1 MFRREKK
8 LFAVSL
14 FCLSVLTFYITPL
27 TLAQDVTSD
36 EQIIQRYKLMLAR
49 KPKEGSTFDRIYQ
62 FYLENAGLE
71 ALVSDYQAEVQ
82 AKPNDANLQLILGHI
97 YKRLG
102 KDTEALSTYQR
113 AVELAPNK
121 YYPHVALGQ
130 MYATLRQ
137 HEDAIQE
144 LTKAASLS
152 EQAQNVPPEELTAIY
167 KALGNAYFSRD
178 KVDEAIQAWKKISE
192 LDPDDIFARIELADL
207 FREQELFDQAIAQH
221 EAIIQLKKDEPY
233 RVCLSR
239 REIGNIHEA
248 KGDFEK
254 AIQHYDE
261 ALSLTA
267 PGNWLRK
274 DLQHRIIGIFAADSN
289 WEALIEY
296 YQKKLEAT
304 PNEPELI
311 GLLAAAYIENQQ
323 IEEGMKTYRKG
334 LELAPT
340 DANLRLNLI
349 ASLRNAEKYELA
361 AAEYEV
367 LSEQD
372 PDDFGIYR
380 ELGELY
386 LEIGDQDKAK
396 SVYQKMI
403 ERDPKNPSTHLIL
416 AEIYAGHEWI
426 EDAVTQ
432 YEKAISLAPKNLD
445 FIEYFGDFY
454 FRQGD
459 REKALETWNRMV
471 AGELNTAQNYNQLAE
486 LLNAKKFKTE
496 AVTATRKAVEL
507 MPDEYRY
514 REALAK
520 QLMENSE
527 YEDALKE
534 FTKAMELAPNA
545 FFAEKMD
552 DKRIELYRRQGTLH
566 EKIEELE
573 TELEKTGSSQDN
585 LFTLHKQLAKMYL
598 RLGNVTYA
606 LEVLLKAKEQQPNDI
621 GVNRWLAEVYHRQ
634 GRRDDSNAVYMQLI
648 ELDSANAREYHANIA
663 KSYLNV
669 LDFEAATTAAKQ
681 VIAHS
686 PRNPEGHQ
694 LLAQV
699 AKQSGE
705 YETAID
711 SLKQAV
717 RLRPEA
723 IDIRNELAA
732 TYKLAGKLQ
741 QSLAQYW
748 RCWELS
754 DNINDKLT
762 FVKPLSE
769 VYYDLGRR
777 GEFEERLKQ
786 MAKSSTV
793 GVAPVLALAEL
804 HRLEGD
810 LPSARFQLAQALN
823 RQREN
828 SELLIHLVQISMEL
842 GDLQDALTYQQ
853 RLVKVDPDYAHQRRL
868 GELLFDAG
876 REQEAIQAWTKL
888 LHAKNQ
894 TLEAEVKLAAL
905 LLRHGLSEEAFLVLD
920 RASEKISGTDAH
932 LPLYR
937 LGVMLVGMNEP
948 DRAKTYFHR
957 ILEMTESIG
966 STTNR
971 KSNQPSIFLTS
982 SVPGIERNKFKIA
995 RGSVGTI
1002 QSRPNFAGASMP
1014 WMPKDFEEA
1023 QSGALVQLTT
1033 IAQTQGKL
1041 PELIKHFEDKADAN
1055 PTDVK
1060 TLEILVKLYTLVQF
1074 DDKAKQTIDRLV
1086 AISPNDSSY
1095 QPLRLHRIIEENPDY
1110 ETLKTSLEDMP
1121 GIDNVSRLA
1130 YIAEYAQI
1138 LYRKNKKE
1146 DAKKL
1151 LSEIEDAKVTDIN
1164 AGFELVAAFDLIN
1177 KFDAAERILVNLP
1190 TPPQKKQYE
1199 YRRLF
1204 SSLTTEY
1211 IKKGNLEKAVELFW
1225 TFCERTKPTK
1235 INPRRVAALAQTSY
1249 YYGGY
1254 RPIQTSYPAPTA
1266 YFNGG
1271 RLNYLQSIFREFWL
1285 RDQQQVLLTKLQT
1298 EFETTEGRNRIFP
1311 ALALSYCYWWDEK
1324 QDEAQQVITV
1334 LQQEFPDDLTLKLNT
1349 ALASIQTAKHKEA
1362 TELLENLVATEPRN
1376 RKQYQD
1382 LLLQIAIHT
1391 GDTIAIRELMS
1402 KLLSSPTGAT
1412 ELYQYSQKLRDAG
1425 FTQYAI
1431 AAAKKAMS
1439 LAMVQRNPNF
1449 LIQLGQHLNN
1459 LGRGQ
1464 DASLL
1469 AERALRFASRPDRS
1483 GRMMYSSYFQQATS
1497 LANRS
1502 NSMKERENKFIA
1514 DAENNPD
1521 SFQAQLRLAMY
1532 YEGTNKFSQAAEG
1545 FKAALKLQPKDDMV
1559 RVRYIQMM
1567 ERNGKA
1573 VDVIP
1578 EYLILLKNDS
1588 SALGYN
1594 YKKAID
1600 AFVAADRFDELITL
1614 VKEMI
1619 DPVGKYAGSDMTATV
1634 GRRCIKEEK
1643 YDDAIEIFKKII
1655 KVHPSWDY
1663 IHQDLA
1669 DAYVAAGD
1677 VDKAIQYLT
1686 EMHEKEKTS
1695 LNQSEFVLKIA
1706 KYLEEA
1712 DQRDKAIQYLR
1723 EQVEAV
1729 DKNDSTNPNISLV
1742 ETFLYVQKLAELYQE
1757 DDKLDSLIAEYDA
1770 KLAESPE
1777 DPKLLYL
1784 AANLKL
1790 KAEDTDGASNHVNKI
1805 IESSQETVNKQWL
1818 YDLAKS
1824 AEEAGGYKLQFRI
1837 LEAVAEKLERNNSW
1851 DLQECY
1857 KKLAEAYAKRDEL
1870 EKAQN
1875 AYRKM
1880 GTFQAMRGSLNS
1892 TYQKRSLGS
1901 TYMTHKMWDEAEAI
1915 FTEVINDLAASS
1927 YDRDYSQDRI
1937 MQIKQQRGDLNTQE
1951 QITENLQDM
1960 SVSMQRAMAQEFV
1973 QRNQVNKAIGV
1984 YEKIKKEMPEDFESR
1999 AQLAALYSR
2008 NNQHDKANETW
2019 AELLDADPE
2028 NTKYQDGM
2036 VNSLQDA
2043 GKKDEALQLTLK
2055 YIEADPDSSVHHIRL
2070 AKYYANND
2078 KIDDAIATYE
2088 KATELA
2094 PGDRQTYLQMAQLYF
2109 LKDDMP
2115 NVEKAYR
2122 NAIQFTPSDYERR
2135 NTERQII
2142 SLYRLQG
2149 ILDEKLQQAEE
2160 EGTITFEMQKIW
2172 AENLNNRG
2180 ESEKAIE
2187 AYKKAQNMTTST
2199 YDQSN
2204 ISDSILKIQVK
2215 LGDTDKVL
2223 ETYENEASKDT
2234 FVRSIMY
2241 QSVGV
2246 SVESDADS
2254 SRETLINAF
2263 KDQNKL
2269 DELKKR
2275 YESKLEEKPDDVSSL
2290 SVLANIYWDEED
2302 YKKAGEAYQK
2312 LSKAQSDNVFNF
2324 YYAAVA
2330 FEKSKQTDAF
2340 KEMIKKAERALE
2352 TSRNSQD
2359 MYYIAGLATFCY
2371 DNKLHDAATQLTKLA
2386 IEESN
2391 RYGSTYMKDTLYE
2404 LLAKNYH
2411 AMKKYEEAV
2420 EAYRS
2425 VPSGSRVNAQSEI
2438 RKIAKEGKLFEK
2450 WIPEQLAK
2458 VEKNPDDTNL
2468 RLKLAQNYESAGK
2481 HKDAIAQY
2489 EKMTSLKPEKAEWY
2503 KKTGDLYAGLSIER
2517 RETGE
2522 VIEDTAL
2529 TLTGERSYV
2538 AIADSETLNNITEQM
2553 TVSAW
2558 IKPTGYPNEY
2568 TRIILKTDEQQQDPN
2583 ARSFLMQLVEG
2594 GKIRITST
2602 PEGKSFVSYSSPAN
2616 TVKLNQWHH
2625 IAAVIDTKKDHLKLF
2640 VDGRE
2645 IGKSSYRGAKSIH
2658 KSKLPFRFGWMH
2670 WDDPKSQLTYV
2681 GQIDEVRIWNIA
2693 RTEEEIRADMNRQL
2707 NGDEPGLVGYWKF
2720 DEASNNSEGESVIT
2734 DSSPNNN
2741 SGKLVGDTKLETYT
2755 RPIFETTENENLA
2768 KATAAYEKALELKPT
2783 SYSYYDVVAKS
2794 YLKSDRV
2801 SDAEKLYRQALDA
2814 PLSQSNHE
2822 SAVRAIAGLYSK
2834 EGQEEKRIAV
2844 LEEFKPR
2851 MESRA
2856 FMHQL
2861 MAETYKKLEDTEKS
2875 KLAYDRWIQIRERE
2889 MSRTTSAYS
2898 HRNFAE
2904 ELLNKGLYPE
2914 VALKF
2919 AKRAL
2924 QGYSYVS
2931 YSYPALVGRACIAN
2945 ELYDDALKF
2954 YGYAFSTVTS
2964 ASATDSV
2971 WKGVLDAGD
2980 KLKDNEQY
2988 RQFFDNLIDTIPKSD
3003 FSKWANGHRMVA
3015 QFYSEKGMPKT
3026 AESYVMKGGFVPENR
3041 WIVLESFHNIDSRGH
3056 VNAFIP
3062 EETTQIDPT
3071 AEYYGKDGLI
3081 RWKKSEYRSLDGHY
3095 NFTDPTDGS
3104 AAYFWAIVVSPE
3116 ERDVTI
3122 RFDSDD
3128 QGTVWFN
3135 GKQEYKHDR
3144 TSAERIDRYNFP
3156 VKLKQGENTIL
3167 VKVCNSTQGWGFYFR
3182 ITDDDGMPFNDLT
3195 YKSEDEL
3202 LSATPPEPVF
3212 HLDAVL
3218 GMVEYYSKNDMQ
3230 DKAMEEM
3237 LKTGIIH
3244 EKQWLV
3250 LGPFDNTSGIGYD
3263 TAYITEDATEIDL
3276 TAEYDGVADGE
3287 ERKVKWQKS
3296 TDETFN
3302 GFIDFGRNKDWLVS
3316 YAWVTIDSPD
3326 EREVQFRFG
3335 SDDQSKIWLN
3345 GKEVYAFP
3353 EYRWAKVDN
3362 ETIPVTLKAGKNT
3375 ILVKICNE
3383 ELSWGFYFRI
3393 TDTDGKP
3400 MPDLKIDEIQDNR

>member
-1 MFRREKK
+1 MFGQEKR

-14 FCLSVLTFYITPL
+14 FCLSVLTFYLIPITF
-27 TLAQDVTSD
+27 AQDVNSD
-36 EQIIQRYKLMLAR
+36 EQIIERYKLMLAR
-49 KPKEGSTFDRIYQ
+49 KPKEGSTFDRVYQ

-71 ALVSDYQAEVQ
+71 ALVSDYQTEVQ
-82 AKPNDANLQLILGHI
+82 AKPDDANLHLILGHI

-102 KDTEALSTYQR
+102 KDTEALTTYQR

-178 KVDEAIQAWKKISE
+178 NVDDAIKAWKKISE

-207 FREQELFDQAIAQH
+207 FREQELFEQAIAQH
-221 EAIIQLKKDEPY
+221 EEIIQLKKDEPY

-254 AIQHYDE
+254 AIQLYDD
-261 ALSLTA
+261 ALTLTA

-289 WEALIEY
+289 WEGLIEY
-296 YQKKLEAT
+296 YQGKLEAT

-323 IEEGMKTYRKG
+323 LEEGMKTYRKG

-340 DANLRLNLI
+340 DAALRLNLI
-349 ASLRNAEKYELA
+349 ASLRNAEKYADA

-386 LEIGDQDKAK
+386 LQIGNQDKAK
-396 SVYQKMI
+396 SIYQKMI
-403 ERDPKNPSTHLIL
+403 DRDPKNPSTHLIL
-416 AEIYAGHEWI
+416 AEIYAGHEWV
-426 EDAVTQ
+426 EDAIAQ

-496 AVTATRKAVEL
+496 AVEATRKAVEL

-552 DKRIELYRRQGTLH
+552 DKRIELYRRQGTLL

-573 TELEKTGSSQDN
+573 TELEKTGLADADV
-585 LFTLHKQLAKMYL
+585 FTHHKQLAKMYL

-606 LEVLLKAKEQQPNDI
+606 LEVLLKAKEQKPDDI

-634 GRRDDSNAVYMQLI
+634 GRRDDSNAIYMYLI

-669 LDFEAATTAAKQ
+669 MDFEAATTAAKQ

-723 IDIRNELAA
+723 IDIRSELAA
-732 TYKLAGKLQ
+732 IYKTAGKLQ

-777 GEFEERLKQ
+777 GEFEEKLKQ

-804 HRLEGD
+804 HRIEGD

-905 LLRHGLSEEAFLVLD
+905 LLQHGLSEEAFIVLD

-937 LGVMLVGMNEP
+937 LGVMLVGMNEQE
-948 DRAKTYFHR
+948 RAQTYFHR
-957 ILEMTESIG
+957 ILEMSEPTGNTSNKK
-966 STTNR
+966 ST
-971 KSNQPSIFLTS
+971 QASIFYNS
-982 SVPGIERNKFKIA
+982 SVPGIERDKFKII
-995 RGSVGTI
+995 RRSLGNI
-1002 QSRPNFAGASMP
+1002 QSRPTFAGASMP

-1033 IAQTQGKL
+1033 IAQSQGKL
-1041 PELIKHFEDKADAN
+1041 PELIKHFEDKAEAN

-1060 TLEILVKLYTLVQF
+1060 SIEILVKLYTLVQF
-1074 DDKAKQTIDRLV
+1074 EDKAKETIDRLV
-1086 AISPNDSSY
+1086 EISPNDSAY
-1095 QPLRLHRIIEENPDY
+1095 QPLKLHRTMEENPDY
-1110 ETLKTSLEDMP
+1110 ETLKKSLEEMP
-1121 GIDNVSRLA
+1121 GIDDVSRLA

-1138 LYRKNKKE
+1138 LYRKDKKE
-1146 DAKKL
+1146 DAAKL
-1151 LSEIEDAKVTDIN
+1151 LREIEDVTVTDIN
-1164 AGFELVAAFDLIN
+1164 TGLELVDAFHLI
-1177 KFDAAERILVNLP
+1177 KKLDIAERILVNLP
-1190 TPPQKKQYE
+1190 TPPKKKQYE
-1199 YRRLF
+1199 YKRLY
-1204 SSLTTEY
+1204 SNLTDDY
-1211 IKKGNLEKAVELFW
+1211 IEEGELEKAVTLFW
-1225 TFCERTKPTK
+1225 TYCERTKPTK
-1235 INPRRVAALAQTSY
+1235 INPRRVAALAQTTY

-1266 YFNGG
+1266 YLNST
-1271 RLNYLQSIFREFWL
+1271 RLSYLQSIFRDFWM
-1285 RDQQQVLLTKLQT
+1285 RDQQQLLITKLQS
-1298 EFETTEGRNRIFP
+1298 EFETTEGRNKIFP

-1324 QDEAQQVITV
+1324 REEAQQVLTV

-1349 ALASIQTAKHKEA
+1349 ALASIQTGNHKEA
-1362 TELLENLVATEPRN
+1362 TELLENLAATEPRN

-1382 LLLQIAIHT
+1382 LLLQLAIHT

-1402 KLLSSPTGAT
+1402 KLLSSHTGAT

-1439 LAMVQRNPNF
+1439 LAMVQRNPTF
-1449 LIQLGQHLNN
+1449 LIQLGQHLGS

-1469 AERALRFASRPDRS
+1469 AERALRFASRPDRY
-1483 GRMMYSSYFQQATS
+1483 GRLMYSYNFQQATN

-1502 NSMKERENKFIA
+1502 NSIKEREKKFIA
-1514 DAENNPD
+1514 DAEKNPE
-1521 SFQAQLRLAMY
+1521 SLQAQLRLAMY
-1532 YEGTNKFSQAAEG
+1532 FEGINKISQAADA
-1545 FKAALKLQPKDDMV
+1545 FKAALKIQPKDDMV
-1559 RVRYIQMM
+1559 RLRYVQMM
-1567 ERNGKA
+1567 ERSGKA

-1578 EYLILLKNDS
+1578 EYLTLLKNDS

-1594 YKKAID
+1594 YESAID
-1600 AFVAADRFDELITL
+1600 AFVAAEKFDELIAL
-1614 VKEMI
+1614 VKDMI
-1619 DPVGKYAGSDMTATV
+1619 DPVGKYAGSDMTVNV
-1634 GRRCIKEEK
+1634 GRRCLKEEK
-1643 YDDAIEIFKKII
+1643 VEDAIEIFKKII

-1669 DAYVAAGD
+1669 NAYIAAGD
-1677 VDKAIQYLT
+1677 IEKAVQYLT
-1686 EMHEKEKTS
+1686 EMTELDKTS
-1695 LNQSEFVLKIA
+1695 LSKSELVLKIA
-1706 KYLEEA
+1706 EYYEEA
-1712 DQRDKAIQYLR
+1712 DEREKAITYLR
-1723 EQVEAV
+1723 DQLGS
-1729 DKNDSTNPNISLV
+1729 DDSSKSDIS
-1742 ETFLYVQKLAELYQE
+1742 YVLRLAKLYQE
-1757 DDKLDSLIAEYDA
+1757 DEKLDSFIEEFDT
-1770 KLAESPE
+1770 KLAESP
-1777 DPKLLYL
+1777 DDTKLLYL
-1784 AANLKL
+1784 TANLKL
-1790 KAEDTDGASNHVNKI
+1790 KAKDAEGADAHVNQLIDTSLK
-1805 IESSQETVNKQWL
+1805 TVQTQWL
-1818 YDLAKS
+1818 YNLAKAS
-1824 AEEAGGYKLQFRI
+1824 EEAGGYKLQFRI
-1837 LEAVAEKLERNNSW
+1837 LEAVAEKLEKENSW
-1851 DLQECY
+1851 KLEECY
-1857 KKLAEAYAKRDEL
+1857 KKLGEAYAKRDEL

-1875 AYRKM
+1875 AFRKM
-1880 GTFQAMRGSLNS
+1880 GTLRTMKDSQRSL
-1892 TYQKRSLGS
+1892 YEKRSLGS
-1901 TYMTHKMWDEAEAI
+1901 TYMQHKMWDDAEAI
-1915 FTEVINDLAASS
+1915 FTEIINDLAASS
-1927 YDRDYSQDRI
+1927 YERDYSQDRV
-1937 MQIKQQRGDLNTQE
+1937 MQIKQQRGEFNTPD
-1951 QITENLQDM
+1951 QIADNLQEM
-1960 SVSMQRAMAQEFV
+1960 SVSMQRAMAKEFA
-1973 QRNQVNKAIGV
+1973 QRNQVDKAIDV
-1984 YEKIKKEMPEDFESR
+1984 YEKIEKEMPEDFESR
-1999 AQLAALYSR
+1999 AQLASLYSR
-2008 NNQHDKANETW
+2008 NNQHDKATETW
-2019 AELLDADPE
+2019 NGLIEADPE
-2028 NTKYQDGM
+2028 NTKYQDGL
-2036 VNSLQDA
+2036 VDSLQDA
-2043 GKKDEALQLTLK
+2043 GKKEEALQITMK
-2055 YIEADPDSSVHHIRL
+2055 YIEAEPDSSVHHIRL
-2070 AKYYANND
+2070 AKFYANND
-2078 KIDDAIATYE
+2078 RIDDSIKTYE

-2122 NAIQFTPSDYERR
+2122 NAIQFTSSEYDRR

-2149 ILDEKLQQAEE
+2149 ILEEKLQKAEE
-2160 EGTITFEMQKIW
+2160 EGTITYEMQKLW
-2172 AENLNNRG
+2172 AETLSNKG
-2180 ESEKAIE
+2180 EIQKSID
-2187 AYKKAQNMTTST
+2187 AYKIAQNMTTST
-2199 YDQSN
+2199 YEQSR
-2204 ISDSILKIQVK
+2204 ISDSILKAQVK
-2215 LGDTDKVL
+2215 LGNTDAVL
-2223 ETYENEASKDT
+2223 ETYENEAST
-2234 FVRSIMY
+2234 STLVRSIRY

-2246 SVESDADS
+2246 SVSSDADS

-2275 YESKLEEKPDDVSSL
+2275 YESKLEKKTDDALVL
-2290 SVLANIYWDEED
+2290 SVLAKIYWDEKD
-2302 YKKAGEAYQK
+2302 YKKAGETYQK
-2312 LSKAQSDNVFNF
+2312 LSKAQSDNIFNF
-2324 YYAAVA
+2324 YHAAIA
-2330 FEKSKQTDAF
+2330 LEKNKQPELSK
-2340 KEMIKKAERALE
+2340 EIIKKAEKALDS
-2352 TSRNSQD
+2352 SRHRRD
-2359 MYYIAGLATFCY
+2359 MYALAALGTFCY
-2371 DNKLHDAATQLTKLA
+2371 ENKFYEQAIKLTKLA
-2386 IEESN
+2386 IEESS
-2391 RYGSTYMKDTLYE
+2391 RYGGTYMKDTLYE
-2404 LLAKNYH
+2404 LLAKNH
-2411 AMKKYEEAV
+2411 YELKQYEKAV

-2425 VPSGSRVNAQSEI
+2425 VPSGSGMNVSSEI

-2450 WIPEQLAK
+2450 WIPEQLKK
-2458 VEKNPDDTNL
+2458 VEENPDDTNL
-2468 RLKLAQNYESAGK
+2468 RLKLAQNYESAEK
-2481 HKDAIAQY
+2481 HKEAIAQY
-2489 EKMTSLKPEKAEWY
+2489 EKLITLKPENAEWY
-2503 KKTGDLYAGLSIER
+2503 KKVGDLYSNLPIEK

-2522 VIEDTAL
+2522 IIEGTAL
-2529 TLTGERSYV
+2529 TLPGERSYV
-2538 AIADSETLNNITEQM
+2538 TIADSETLNNLTEQL

-2558 IKPTGYPNEY
+2558 IKPTEYPNEY
-2568 TRIILKTDEQQQDPN
+2568 TRIILKTDERGQNPHK
-2583 ARSFLMQLVEG
+2583 RSFLLQIVDS
-2594 GKIRITST
+2594 GKIRTTSA
-2602 PEGKSFVSYSSPAN
+2602 PQGMDFVSISSPSN
-2616 TVKLNQWHH
+2616 SVELNNWHH
-2625 IAAVIDTKKDHLKLF
+2625 IAAVIDVKKDSFKLF
-2640 VDGRE
+2640 IDGNE
-2645 IGKSSYRGAKSIH
+2645 VGKRNYRGAKSIH

-2670 WDDPKSQLTYV
+2670 WDNPESQKSYV
-2681 GQIDEVRIWNIA
+2681 GQIDEVRIWNIP
-2693 RTEEEIRADMNRQL
+2693 RTEDQIRADMNKQL
-2707 NGDEPGLVGYWKF
+2707 KGDEPGLIGYWKF
-2720 DEASNNSEGESVIT
+2720 DEQSDGIVA

-2741 SGKLVGDTKLETYT
+2741 EGRLIGDAKLEPYT
-2755 RPIFETTENENLA
+2755 RPVFETTKNENLA
-2768 KATAAYEKALELKPT
+2768 KSTAAYEKALELKPD
-2783 SYSYYDVVAKS
+2783 SYNYYDLVAKS
-2794 YLKSDRV
+2794 YLKSDRN
-2801 SDAEKLYRQALDA
+2801 SDAEKVYQQALEA
-2814 PLSQSNHE
+2814 PLSQSNHD
-2822 SAVRAIAGLYSK
+2822 SAVRAIAGLYV
-2834 EGQEEKRIAV
+2834 EDEQAEELITI
-2844 LEEFKPR
+2844 LEEIRPR
-2851 MESRA
+2851 MESRSL
-2856 FMHQL
+2856 MHRL
-2861 MAETYKKLEDTEKS
+2861 LAETYKKVEDTENS
-2875 KLAYDRWIQIRERE
+2875 RLAYDRWLKIREKELNR
-2889 MSRTTSAYS
+2889 STSYYTQ
-2898 HRNFAE
+2898 HNFAK
-2904 ELLNKGLYPE
+2904 ELLDKGLYPK

-2931 YSYPALVGRACIAN
+2931 YTYPSTVGRACIAN
-2945 ELYDDALKF
+2945 ELYDDAVKF
-2954 YGYAFSTVTS
+2954 YGYAISTASS
-2964 ASATDSV
+2964 ASGTDSV
-2971 WKGVLDAGD
+2971 WKNVHDVGD
-2980 KLKDNEQY
+2980 KLKDNENF
-2988 RQFFDNLIDTIPKSD
+2988 RQFLDNLIDTIPKSD
-3003 FSKWANGHRMVA
+3003 FSKWANAHRNVA
-3015 QFYSEKGMPKT
+3015 QFYSDKGMPKT
-3026 AESYVMKGGFVPENR
+3026 AESYVMKGGFIPENR
-3041 WIVLESFHNIDSRGH
+3041 WLVLESFHNIDSRAH

-3071 AEYYGKDGLI
+3071 AKYYGKDGLI
-3081 RWKKSEYRSLDGHY
+3081 SWKKSEYRSLDGHY

-3144 TSAERIDRYNFP
+3144 TSAEIIDRYNFP

-3182 ITDDDGMPFNDLT
+3182 ITDDEGMPFDDLT

-3202 LSATPPEPVF
+3202 LSATPPEPAF
-3212 HLDAVL
+3212 HLNAVL
-3218 GMVEYYSKNDMQ
+3218 GMVEYYSTNDMQ

-3244 EKQWLV
+3244 ENQWLV

-3276 TAEYDGVADGE
+3276 TAEYDGVVDGE

-3296 TDETFN
+3296 ADDTFN
-3302 GFIDFGRNKDWLVS
+3302 GFIDFGRNDNWKVA
-3316 YAWVTIDSPD
+3316 YAWVTVTSPD
-3326 EREVQFRFG
+3326 EREVQFRIG

-3353 EYRWAKVDN
+3353 DYRWAQVDN

-3393 TDTDGKP
+3393 TDADGKP
-3400 MPDLKIDEIQDNR
+3400 IPDLKIDEIQDKQ

>member
-1 MFRREKK
+1 MFRRKNR

-14 FCLSVLTFYITPL
+14 FCLSVLTFFITPF
-27 TLAQDVTSD
+27 TIAQDVTSD

-102 KDTEALSTYQR
+102 KDSEALSTFQR

-137 HEDAIQE
+137 HEEAIQE
-144 LTKAASLS
+144 LMKAASLS

-178 KVDEAIQAWKKISE
+178 KVDEAIEAWKKISE

-207 FREQELFDQAIAQH
+207 FREQELFEQAIAQH

-233 RVCLSR
+233 RVCLSQ

-254 AIQHYDE
+254 AIQQYDE

-289 WEALIEY
+289 WEGLIEY

-349 ASLRNAEKYELA
+349 ASLRTAEKYELA

-386 LEIGDQDKAK
+386 LQIGNQDKAK

-426 EDAVTQ
+426 EDAVAQ

-496 AVTATRKAVEL
+496 AATATRKAVEL

-520 QLMENSE
+520 QLMENGE
-527 YEDALKE
+527 YKDALKE

-585 LFTLHKQLAKMYL
+585 VFTLHKQLAKMYL

-634 GRRDDSNAVYMQLI
+634 GRRDDSNAVYLQLI

-669 LDFEAATTAAKQ
+669 LDFEAATAAAKQ

-723 IDIRNELAA
+723 IDIRSELAA

-754 DNINDKLT
+754 DNINDKLN

-793 GVAPVLALAEL
+793 GVGPVLALAEL

-828 SELLIHLVQISMEL
+828 AELLINLVQISMEL

-948 DRAKTYFHR
+948 DRAQTYFHR
-957 ILEMTESIG
+957 ILEMTEPIG

-971 KSNQPSIFLTS
+971 KSSQASIFLTS
-982 SVPGIERNKFKIA
+982 SIPGIERNKFEIS

-1033 IAQTQGKL
+1033 IAQTQGNL
-1041 PELIKHFEDKADAN
+1041 PELIKHFEDKAEAN

-1074 DDKAKQTIDRLV
+1074 EDKAKETIDRLV
-1086 AISPNDSSY
+1086 EISPNDSTY
-1095 QPLRLHRIIEENPDY
+1095 QPLRLHRIMEENPDY
-1110 ETLKTSLEDMP
+1110 EILKKSLKEMP
-1121 GIDNVSRLA
+1121 GIDDKARLA

-1138 LYRKNKKE
+1138 LYRKDKKD

-1164 AGFELVAAFDLIN
+1164 TGFELVAAFDLIN
-1177 KFDAAERILVNLP
+1177 KSDVAERILIGLP

-1211 IKKGNLEKAVELFW
+1211 IDNGNLEKAVELFW

-1235 INPRRVAALAQTSY
+1235 INPRRVAALAQTTY

-1266 YFNGG
+1266 YFNSD
-1271 RLNYLQSIFREFWL
+1271 RLSYLQSIFREFWL

-1324 QDEAQQVITV
+1324 QDEAQQVLTV

-1362 TELLENLVATEPRN
+1362 TELLENLVATELRN

-1382 LLLQIAIHT
+1382 LLLQLAIHT

-1439 LAMVQRNPNF
+1439 LAMVQRNATF
-1449 LIQLGQHLNN
+1449 LIQLGQHLNS

-1483 GRMMYSSYFQQATS
+1483 GRMMYSYYFQQATS

-1514 DAENNPD
+1514 DAEKNPD
-1521 SFQAQLRLAMY
+1521 SLQAQLRLAMY
-1532 YEGTNKFSQAAEG
+1532 YEGTNKYNKAAEA
-1545 FKAALKLQPKDDMV
+1545 FKTVLKLQPKDDMV
-1559 RVRYIQMM
+1559 RLRYIQMM

-1573 VDVIP
+1573 VDVVP
-1578 EYLILLKNDS
+1578 EYLTLLKNDS

-1600 AFVAADRFDELITL
+1600 AFVTADRFDELITL
-1614 VKEMI
+1614 VKDMI
-1619 DPVGKYAGSDMTATV
+1619 DPVGKYAGSDMTVNV
-1634 GRRCIKEEK
+1634 GRRCLKEEK

-1677 VDKAIQYLT
+1677 VDQAIQYLT
-1686 EMHEKEKTS
+1686 EMHKKEETS

-1712 DQRDKAIQYLR
+1712 DQRENAIQYLR
-1723 EQVEAV
+1723 EQVETV
-1729 DKNDSTNPNISLV
+1729 KDDDSTNPDIS
-1742 ETFLYVQKLAELYQE
+1742 YVLRLAELYQE
-1757 DDKLDSLIAEYDA
+1757 DDGLDGFIAEYDA

-1777 DPKLLYL
+1777 DTKLLYL

-1790 KAEDTDGASNHVNKI
+1790 KAEDTEGASQHVNQI
-1805 IESSQETVNKQWL
+1805 IDSSLDTVKTQWL
-1818 YDLAKS
+1818 YNLAKS
-1824 AEEAGGYKLQFRI
+1824 SEEAGGYKLQFRI
-1837 LEAVAEKLERNNSW
+1837 LEAVAEKLERDNSW

-1857 KKLAEAYAKRDEL
+1857 KKLAEAYAKRDET

-1875 AYRKM
+1875 AFRKM
-1880 GTFQAMRGSLNS
+1880 GTLQAMRGNLRS

-1901 TYMTHKMWDEAEAI
+1901 TYMTHKMWDDAEAI
-1915 FTEVINDLAASS
+1915 FTEIINDLAASS

-1937 MQIKQQRGDLNTQE
+1937 MQIKQQRGELNTQE
-1951 QITENLQDM
+1951 QITENLQEM
-1960 SVSMQRAMAQEFV
+1960 SVSMQRAMAQEFA
-1973 QRNQVNKAIGV
+1973 QRNQVNKAINV
-1984 YEKIKKEMPEDFESR
+1984 YEKIRKEMPEDFESR
-1999 AQLAALYSR
+1999 AKLASLYSQ
-2008 NNQHDKANETW
+2008 NNQHDKASETW
-2019 AELLDADPE
+2019 TELLDADPE
-2028 NTKYQDGM
+2028 NTKYQDGI

-2043 GKKDEALQLTLK
+2043 GKTDEALQLTLK

-2070 AKYYANND
+2070 AKYYANNN

-2094 PGDRQTYLQMAQLYF
+2094 PGDKQTYLQMAQLYF

-2122 NAIQFTPSDYERR
+2122 NAIPFTTSEYDRR

-2142 SLYRLQG
+2142 NLYRMQG
-2149 ILDEKLQQAEE
+2149 ILDEKLQKAEE
-2160 EGTITFEMQKIW
+2160 EGTITFEMQKLW
-2172 AENLNNRG
+2172 ADNLNSKG
-2180 ESEKAIE
+2180 ESQKAIE

-2199 YDQSN
+2199 YEQSD
-2204 ISDSILKIQVK
+2204 ISDSILRIQVK

-2234 FVRSIMY
+2234 SVRSIMY

-2269 DELKKR
+2269 SELKTR
-2275 YESKLEEKPDDVSSL
+2275 YESKLEENPDDVSSL

-2312 LSKAQSDNVFNF
+2312 LSKAQSDNIFNF

-2330 FEKSKQTDAF
+2330 FEKDKQTEAF
-2340 KEMIKKAERALE
+2340 NEIIKKAEKAVDTRSSGIHL
-2352 TSRNSQD
+2352 D
-2359 MYYIAGLATFCY
+2359 MYYLAGIATFCY
-2371 DNKLHDAATQLTKLA
+2371 ENKLHDAATKLTKLA
-2386 IEESN
+2386 IEDSN

-2404 LLAKNYH
+2404 LLAKNYQ
-2411 AMKKYEEAV
+2411 AMKRYEDAV

-2425 VPSGSRVNAQSEI
+2425 VPSGSGMNVQSEI
-2438 RKIAKEGKLFEK
+2438 RKLAKEGKLFEK

-2468 RLKLAQNYESAGK
+2468 RLKLAQNYESAEK
-2481 HKDAIAQY
+2481 PKEAIAQY
-2489 EKMTSLKPEKAEWY
+2489 EQLITHKPEKAEWH
-2503 KKTGDLYAGLSIER
+2503 KKLGDMYAKLPIER

-2522 VIEDTAL
+2522 VFENSAL
-2529 TLTGERSYV
+2529 RLIGDRSYV
-2538 AIADSETLNNITEQM
+2538 TIADSETLNNITEQM

-2558 IKPTGYPNEY
+2558 INATGYPNEY
-2568 TRIILKTDEQQQDPN
+2568 TRIILKTDEQSQDPHK
-2583 ARSFLMQLVEG
+2583 RSFLLQIVEG
-2594 GKIRITST
+2594 GKIRLTSA
-2602 PEGKSFVSYSSPAN
+2602 PQGKDFVSISSPTN
-2616 TVKLNQWHH
+2616 TIELNRWHH
-2625 IAAVIDTKKDHLKLF
+2625 IAAVIDVKKDYIKLF
-2640 VDGRE
+2640 IDGNE
-2645 IGKSSYRGAKSIH
+2645 VGKRNYRGSESIH

-2670 WDDPKSQLTYV
+2670 WSDPKLQKTYV

-2693 RTEEEIRADMNRQL
+2693 REKEQIRADMNRQL

-2720 DEASNNSEGESVIT
+2720 DEETEGVIT

-2741 SGKLVGDTKLETYT
+2741 HGKLTGDTKIETYT
-2755 RPIFETTENENLA
+2755 RPIFETTENENLE
-2768 KATAAYEKALELKPT
+2768 KSTAAYEKALELKPT
-2783 SYSYYDVVAKS
+2783 TYSHYDLLAKS
-2794 YLKSDRV
+2794 YMKSDRV
-2801 SDAEKLYRQALDA
+2801 SDAEQLYRQALDA

-2822 SAVRAIAGLYSK
+2822 SAVRAIAGLYSEK
-2834 EGQEEKRIAV
+2834 GQEEKRIAI
-2844 LEEFKPR
+2844 LEEFKPI
-2851 MESRA
+2851 MQSRA
-2856 FMHQL
+2856 FIHQML
-2861 MAETYKKLEDTEKS
+2861 AETYKKIEDSEKS
-2875 KLAYDRWIQIRERE
+2875 DLAYDQWIQIRERE
-2889 MSRTTSAYS
+2889 MNRTTSAYS
-2898 HRNFAE
+2898 HRNFAT
-2904 ELLNKGLYPE
+2904 ELLDKELYPE

-2931 YSYPALVGRACIAN
+2931 YHYPSTVGRACIAN
-2945 ELYDDALKF
+2945 ALYDDALKF
-2954 YGYAFSTVTS
+2954 YGYAFSTITS
-2964 ASATDSV
+2964 PSTTDYV
-2971 WKGVLDAGD
+2971 WNGVLDAGD
-2980 KLKDNEQY
+2980 KLKDDEHY
-2988 RQFFDNLIDTIPKSD
+2988 RQFLDNLIDTIPKTA

-3015 QFYSEKGMPKT
+3015 QFYSDKGMPET
-3026 AESYVMKGGFVPENR
+3026 AESYVLKGGFVPENR
-3041 WIVLESFHNIDSRGH
+3041 WLVLESFHNIDSRAH

-3071 AEYYGKDGLI
+3071 AKYYGKDGLI
-3081 RWKKSEYRSLDGHY
+3081 SWKKSEYRSLDGHY
-3095 NFTDPTDGS
+3095 NLTDPTDGS
-3104 AAYFWAIVVSPE
+3104 AAYFWAIVVSPD

-3144 TSAERIDRYNFP
+3144 TSAEIIDRYNFP

-3167 VKVCNSTQGWGFYFR
+3167 VKVCNASQEWGFYFR
-3182 ITDDDGMPFNDLT
+3182 ITDDEGMPFDDLT

-3202 LSATPPEPVF
+3202 LNATPPEPTF
-3212 HLDAVL
+3212 HLNAVL

-3263 TAYITEDATEIDL
+3263 TAYIAEDATEIDL
-3276 TAEYDGVADGE
+3276 TAEYDGVVDGE
-3287 ERKVKWQKS
+3287 EGKVKWQKS
-3296 TDETFN
+3296 ADENFN

-3335 SDDQSKIWLN
+3335 SDDQSKVWLN

-3353 EYRWAKVDN
+3353 EYRWAQADG
-3362 ETIPVTLKAGKNT
+3362 ETIPVTLKAGKNSV
-3375 ILVKICNE
+3375 LVKICNE

-3400 MPDLKIDEIQDNR
+3400 IPDLKIDEIQDNR

>member
-1 MFRREKK
+1 MFRREKI

-14 FCLSVLTFYITPL
+14 FCLSVLTFYLTPITF
-27 TLAQDVTSD
+27 AQDVTSD

-49 KPKEGSTFDRIYQ
+49 KPKEGSTFDRVYQ

-71 ALVSDYQAEVQ
+71 ALVSDYQTEVQ

-102 KDTEALSTYQR
+102 KDTEALATYQR

-121 YYPHVALGQ
+121 YYPHFALGK
-130 MYATLRQ
+130 MYVALRQ
-137 HEDAIQE
+137 HEKAIQE
-144 LTKAASLS
+144 LTKATSLS

-167 KALGNAYFSRD
+167 KTLGNAYFSRD

-207 FREQELFDQAIAQH
+207 FREQELFEQAIAQH

-261 ALSLTA
+261 ALTLTA

-274 DLQHRIIGIFAADSN
+274 DLQHRIIGIYASDSN
-289 WEALIEY
+289 WEGLIEY
-296 YQKKLEAT
+296 YQEKLEAT

-323 IEEGMKTYRKG
+323 LDEGMKTYRKG

-349 ASLRNAEKYELA
+349 ASLRNAEKYTEA

-386 LEIGDQDKAK
+386 LQIENPDKAK

-416 AEIYAGHEWI
+416 AEIYAGHEWM

-471 AGELNTAQNYNQLAE
+471 AGELNTAQNYNLLAE

-496 AVTATRKAVEL
+496 AVDATRKAVEL

-520 QLMENSE
+520 QLMESNE

-552 DKRIELYRRQGTLH
+552 DKRIELYRRQGTLL

-573 TELEKTGSSQDN
+573 TELEKTEASEKN
-585 LFTLHKQLAKMYL
+585 TFTHHKQLAKMYL

-606 LEVLLKAKEQQPNDI
+606 LEVLLKAKAQKPDDI

-634 GRRDDSNAVYMQLI
+634 GRRDDSNAIYMQLI

-699 AKQSGE
+699 AKQSGK

-723 IDIRNELAA
+723 IDIRSELAA
-732 TYKLAGKLQ
+732 IYKLAGKLQ

-786 MAKSSTV
+786 MTKSSTGGV
-793 GVAPVLALAEL
+793 GPVLALAEL
-804 HRLEGD
+804 HRIEGD
-810 LPSARFQLAQALN
+810 LPSARFQLAEALN

-828 SELLIHLVQISMEL
+828 SELLVHLVQISMEL

-894 TLEAEVKLAAL
+894 TLEAEVKLASL
-905 LLRHGLSEEAFLVLD
+905 LLRHGLSEEAFIVLD
-920 RASEKISGTDAH
+920 RAAEKISGTDAH

-948 DRAKTYFHR
+948 QRAQTYFHR
-957 ILEMTESIG
+957 ILEMSEPIG
-966 STTNR
+966 STTKR
-971 KSNQPSIFLTS
+971 KSSQASIFFAS
-982 SVPGIERNKFKIA
+982 SIPGIERNKFKIS

-1014 WMPKDFEEA
+1014 WMPKNFEEA

-1041 PELIKHFEDKADAN
+1041 TELIKHFEDKADAN

-1074 DDKAKQTIDRLV
+1074 DDKAKETIDRLV
-1086 AISPNDSSY
+1086 EISPNDSAY
-1095 QPLRLHRIIEENPDY
+1095 QPLRLHRIMEENPDY
-1110 ETLKTSLEDMP
+1110 DTLKKSLKEMP
-1121 GIDNVSRLA
+1121 GMDNVSRLA

-1138 LYRKNKKE
+1138 LYHKDKKE
-1146 DAKKL
+1146 DAEKL
-1151 LSEIEDAKVTDIN
+1151 LSEIEDATVTDIDT
-1164 AGFELVAAFDLIN
+1164 GIELVNAFHLIE
-1177 KFDAAERILVNLP
+1177 KLDIAERILVNLP
-1190 TPPQKKQYE
+1190 TPTQKKQYE
-1199 YRRLF
+1199 YKHLF
-1204 SSLTTEY
+1204 SNLTDDY
-1211 IKKGNLEKAVELFW
+1211 IKEGHLEKAIALFW
-1225 TFCERTKPTK
+1225 TYCERTKPTK

-1254 RPIQTSYPAPTA
+1254 RPIQTGYPAPTA
-1266 YFNGG
+1266 YFNGN
-1271 RLNYLQSIFREFWL
+1271 RLNYLKSIFSDFWM
-1285 RDQQQVLLTKLQT
+1285 RDQQQLLITKLQT

-1324 QDEAQQVITV
+1324 RDEAQQVLTV

-1349 ALASIQTAKHKEA
+1349 ALASIQTGKHTEA

-1382 LLLQIAIHT
+1382 LLLQLAIHT

-1402 KLLSSPTGAT
+1402 KLLSSQIGAT

-1425 FTQYAI
+1425 YTQYAI

-1449 LIQLGQHLNN
+1449 LIQLGQHLNY

-1483 GRMMYSSYFQQATS
+1483 GRMMYSYYFQQATN

-1502 NSMKERENKFIA
+1502 NSIKERENKFIA
-1514 DAENNPD
+1514 DAEKNPD

-1532 YEGTNKFSQAAEG
+1532 FEGTNKTSKAAEA

-1559 RVRYIQMM
+1559 RLRYVQMM
-1567 ERNGKA
+1567 ERSGKA

-1578 EYLILLKNDS
+1578 EYLTLLKNDS

-1600 AFVAADRFDELITL
+1600 AFVAAKKFDELISL
-1614 VKEMI
+1614 VKDMI
-1619 DPVGKYAGSDMTATV
+1619 DPVGKYAGSDMTVTV
-1634 GRRCIKEEK
+1634 GRRCIKEKK

-1655 KVHPSWDY
+1655 KVHPSWNH
-1663 IHQDLA
+1663 IHQDLTN
-1669 DAYVAAGD
+1669 AYVAAGETE
-1677 VDKAIQYLT
+1677 KAIKYLT
-1686 EMHEKEKTS
+1686 DRHEQKKTALS
-1695 LNQSEFVLKIA
+1695 QSAFVLKIA
-1706 KYLEEA
+1706 KIYEDA
-1712 DQRDKAIQYLR
+1712 DEREKAIQYLQ
-1723 EQVEAV
+1723 EQVEAANSA
-1729 DKNDSTNPNISLV
+1729 DTSESTNVDI
-1742 ETFLYVQKLAELYQE
+1742 TYVLRLAKLYQE
-1757 DDKLDSLIAEYDA
+1757 DKKLDSLIAEYDA
-1770 KLAESPE
+1770 KLAETPE
-1777 DPKLLYL
+1777 DKKLLYL
-1784 AANLKL
+1784 NANLKL
-1790 KAEDTDGASNHVNKI
+1790 RAKDTEGASNHVNQI
-1805 IESSQETVNKQWL
+1805 IDTSLDTFQTQWL
-1818 YDLAKS
+1818 YNLANASEK
-1824 AEEAGGYKLQFRI
+1824 ARGYKLQFRI
-1837 LEAVAEKLERNNSW
+1837 LEAVAEKLERQNSW
-1851 DLQECY
+1851 QLEESY
-1857 KKLAEAYAKRDEL
+1857 KKLGEAYAKRDEL

-1875 AYRKM
+1875 AFRKM
-1880 GTFQAMRGSLNS
+1880 GTFRTMKGSQRS
-1892 TYQKRSLGS
+1892 IYEKRSLGS
-1901 TYMTHKMWDEAEAI
+1901 TYMQHKMWDDAETV
-1915 FTEVINDLAASS
+1915 FTEIINDLAASS
-1927 YDRDYSQDRI
+1927 YDRDYSQDRV
-1937 MQIKQQRGDLNTQE
+1937 MQIKQQRGEFNTPE
-1951 QITENLQDM
+1951 QISENLQDM
-1960 SVSMQRAMAQEFV
+1960 TVSMQRAMAKEFA
-1973 QRNQVNKAIGV
+1973 QRNQVDKAIDI
-1984 YEKIKKEMPEDFESR
+1984 YEQIKENMPEDFESR
-1999 AQLAALYSR
+1999 AQLASLYTK
-2008 NNQHDKANETW
+2008 NNQHEKANDMWNGLME
-2019 AELLDADPE
+2019 ADPE
-2028 NTKYQDGM
+2028 NTKYQDGL
-2036 VNSLQDA
+2036 VDSLQDA
-2043 GKKDEALQLTLK
+2043 GKKDEALQITLK
-2055 YIEADPDSSVHHIRL
+2055 FIEDEPDSSVHHIRL

-2078 KIDDAIATYE
+2078 RIEDAIATYE

-2122 NAIQFTPSDYERR
+2122 NAIQFTPSEYDRR

-2149 ILDEKLQQAEE
+2149 ILDEKLQKAEE

-2172 AENLNNRG
+2172 AENLNNKG

-2187 AYKKAQNMTTST
+2187 AYKKARAMTTST
-2199 YDQSN
+2199 YEQSN

-2223 ETYENEASKDT
+2223 ETYENDAST
-2234 FVRSIMY
+2234 STSVRSISY
-2241 QSVGV
+2241 KSVGV
-2246 SVESDADS
+2246 SVESDADAA
-2254 SRETLINAF
+2254 RETLINAF

-2269 DELKKR
+2269 DQLKTR
-2275 YESKLEEKPDDVSSL
+2275 YESKIEEKPDDVLAL
-2290 SVLANIYWDEED
+2290 SVLANIYWDEQD
-2302 YKKAGEAYQK
+2302 YKKAGETYQK
-2312 LSKAQSDNVFNF
+2312 LSTAQSDNVLNF

-2330 FEKSKQTDAF
+2330 FDKNKKAELSKET
-2340 KEMIKKAERALE
+2340 IKKAESALD
-2352 TSRNSQD
+2352 TSSQKND
-2359 MYYIAGLATFCY
+2359 MWYLAGLATFCY
-2371 DNKLHDAATQLTKLA
+2371 ENKMHDPATTLTKLA
-2386 IEESN
+2386 IEESS
-2391 RYGSTYMKDTLYE
+2391 RYGGNYMKGELYE

-2411 AMKKYEEAV
+2411 AMKRYEDAV

-2425 VPSGSRVNAQSEI
+2425 IPSGSNVNAQSEI

-2450 WIPEQLAK
+2450 WIPEQLNK
-2458 VEKNPDDTNL
+2458 VEENPDDTKL
-2468 RLKLAQNYESAGK
+2468 RLQLAQNYESAEK
-2481 HKDAIAQY
+2481 HKEAVAQY
-2489 EKMTSLKPEKAEWY
+2489 EKLTSLKPEKAEWH
-2503 KKTGDLYAGLSIER
+2503 KKLGDLYTKLSIER

-2522 VIEDTAL
+2522 VIKGTAL

-2538 AIADSETLNNITEQM
+2538 AIADSETLNNFTEQM

-2558 IKPTGYPNEY
+2558 IKPAEFPNEH
-2568 TRIILKTDEQQQDPN
+2568 TPIIYKSDEKVQNPN
-2583 ARSFLMQLVEG
+2583 IRSFGFNIVEG
-2594 GKIRITST
+2594 GRIRISSA
-2602 PEGKSFVSYSSPAN
+2602 PADKRFASYNSPTGTVELN
-2616 TVKLNQWHH
+2616 TWHH
-2625 IAAVIDTKKDHLKLF
+2625 IAAVIDVKKNYLKLF
-2640 VDGRE
+2640 VDGNE
-2645 IGKSSYRGAKSIH
+2645 IGKSSYGGGKSIH
-2658 KSKLPFRFGWMH
+2658 KSKLPFRIGWIHREDM
-2670 WDDPKSQLTYV
+2670 PAKKTFV

-2693 RTEEEIRADMNRQL
+2693 RTETQILADMNKQL
-2707 NGDEPGLVGYWKF
+2707 KGDEPGLIGYWKF
-2720 DEASNNSEGESVIT
+2720 DEET
-2734 DSSPNNN
+2734 DGHTPDTTTHKND
-2741 SGKLVGDTKLETYT
+2741 GTFVGDAKLEQYT
-2755 RPIFETTENENLA
+2755 RPVFVTTKNENLD
-2768 KATAAYEKALELKPT
+2768 KSTDAYAKALELKPN
-2783 SYSYYDVVAKS
+2783 SYNYYDTLAKS
-2794 YLKSDRV
+2794 YLKTDQK
-2801 SDAEKLYRQALDA
+2801 SDAETLYRQALEA

-2822 SAVRAIAGLYSK
+2822 SAVRAIASLYS
-2834 EGQEEKRIAV
+2834 EDGQEEKRIAI
-2844 LEEFKPR
+2844 LEEFRPR

-2856 FMHQL
+2856 FMHQM

-2875 KLAYDRWIQIRERE
+2875 KLAFDRWIQIREKE
-2889 MSRTTSAYS
+2889 MNRTTSVYS
-2898 HRNFAE
+2898 HRSFAE

-2931 YSYPALVGRACIAN
+2931 YQYPSTVGRACIAN

-2954 YGYAFSTVTS
+2954 YGYAFSTVSS
-2964 ASATDSV
+2964 ASTTDYV

-2988 RQFFDNLIDTIPKSD
+2988 RQFLDNLIDTIPKSD

-3041 WIVLESFHNIDSRGH
+3041 WLVLESFPNIDSRAH
-3056 VNAFIP
+3056 LNAFIP
-3062 EETTQIDPT
+3062 EETTQIDTT
-3071 AEYYGKDGLI
+3071 AKYYGKDELI
-3081 RWKKSEYRSLDGHY
+3081 SWKKSEYRSLDGHY

-3128 QGTVWFN
+3128 QGTVWLN

-3182 ITDDDGMPFNDLT
+3182 ITDDEGMPFDDLT

-3212 HLDAVL
+3212 HLNAVL

-3237 LKTGIIH
+3237 LKTGMIH
-3244 EKQWLV
+3244 ENQWLV
-3250 LGPFDNTSGIGYD
+3250 LGPFDNTEGIGYD
-3263 TAYITEDATEIDL
+3263 TAYIPEDATEIDL

-3316 YAWVTIDSPD
+3316 YAWVTVNSPD

-3393 TDTDGKP
+3393 TDADGKP
-3400 MPDLKIDEIQDNR
+3400 IPDLKINEPQDKQ